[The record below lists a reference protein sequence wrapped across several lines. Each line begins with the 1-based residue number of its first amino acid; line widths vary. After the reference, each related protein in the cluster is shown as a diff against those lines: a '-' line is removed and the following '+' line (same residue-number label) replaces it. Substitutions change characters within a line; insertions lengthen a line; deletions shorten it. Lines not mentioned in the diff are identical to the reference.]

1 MAENNYICDTHYT
14 HIANFLQ
21 FAYLFYTNHMEKKYY
36 AKGKEPYQSPSVE
49 AVELMPS
56 QIICGSNENIV
67 PGGETDWAPVFP
79 GSDFM
84 LF

>member
-1 MAENNYICDTHYT
+1 MD
-14 HIANFLQ
+14 
-21 FAYLFYTNHMEKKYY
+21 KKYY
-36 AKGKEPYQSPSVE
+36 AKGKEPYQSPLVE
-49 AVELMPS
+49 AMELMPS
-56 QIICGSNENIV
+56 QIICGSNENII